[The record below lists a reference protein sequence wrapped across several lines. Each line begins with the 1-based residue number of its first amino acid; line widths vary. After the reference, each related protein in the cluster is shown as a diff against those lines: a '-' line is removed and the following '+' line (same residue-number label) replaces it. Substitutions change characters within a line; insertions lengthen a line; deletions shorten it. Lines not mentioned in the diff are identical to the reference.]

1 MSGAK
6 LCAAAFTG
14 PKTRTIL
21 SNTNFEIERR
31 SWTSFRLVVNNF
43 LGSNKAANYQQSIKV
58 LFLHSHLHFSPDNL
72 GDVSNKHSERFHRDV
87 APRSNSIT
95 AEWTPLYG
103 WGLLLAPCEGNR
115 LSAQWRNEVFA
126 VLYHYFWP
134 PFLIHLVAFFTFLYE
149 CEWCMLVPS
158 LYFLAIQPPIRLCNN
173 RKSLLKVWG
182 REWGLI
188 LWNKLGEIV

>member
-6 LCAAAFTG
+6 LCAAAFIG

-95 AEWTPLYG
+95 AEWTPLWLG
-103 WGLLLAPCEGNR
+103 IVVGSLWGKQTISTMKKRSLCSTLPLLLTPIFDTSGGILHIFVWMWMMHAC
-115 LSAQWRNEVFA
+115 
-126 VLYHYFWP
+126 
-134 PFLIHLVAFFTFLYE
+134 AFFVFSCYSTT
-149 CEWCMLVPS
+149 
-158 LYFLAIQPPIRLCNN
+158 NT
-173 RKSLLKVWG
+173 
-182 REWGLI
+182 
-188 LWNKLGEIV
+188 IV